1 MDTNTCLITVNIQA
15 KNHFLSTIPIL
26 THCKNLFKTFIKATK
41 VLVKLRHLVQNI
53 LINRGFTVYVM
64 YYKAVSTT
72 YNKQLLWQVPTIID
86 ASIHRYELLYSGLVF
101 HTGIV

>member
-1 MDTNTCLITVNIQA
+1 
-15 KNHFLSTIPIL
+15 
-26 THCKNLFKTFIKATK
+26 
-41 VLVKLRHLVQNI
+41 
-53 LINRGFTVYVM
+53 M